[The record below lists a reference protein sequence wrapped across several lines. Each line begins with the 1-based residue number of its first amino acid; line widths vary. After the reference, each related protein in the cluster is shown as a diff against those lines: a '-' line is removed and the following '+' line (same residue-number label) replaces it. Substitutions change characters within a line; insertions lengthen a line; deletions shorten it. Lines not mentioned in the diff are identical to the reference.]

1 MKDLRLEMARSMAD
15 GDTSFEAPAHDLRS
29 FGGHAVWF
37 GLYFLNAFFTVL
49 PRGVAK
55 GISSTHRKFDMGWW
69 AHCVHWL
76 LVTKRVVSSH
86 TLHR

>member
-1 MKDLRLEMARSMAD
+1 MKDLRLEMLRSMAD
-15 GDTSFEAPAHDLRS
+15 GDRSFEAQAHDLSS

-55 GISSTHRKFDMGWW
+55 GGQRGKEASWGGGEAPWGG
-69 AHCVHWL
+69 A
-76 LVTKRVVSSH
+76 
-86 TLHR
+86 